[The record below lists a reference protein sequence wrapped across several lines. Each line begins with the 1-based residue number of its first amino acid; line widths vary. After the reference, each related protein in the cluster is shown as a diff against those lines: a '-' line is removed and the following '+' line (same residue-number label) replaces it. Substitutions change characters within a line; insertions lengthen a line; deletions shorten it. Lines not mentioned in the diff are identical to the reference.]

1 MISHG
6 KYSTP
11 LTSPRSSLEYSVKHN
26 ASDTHEYPS
35 SIDMRSG
42 DISDENILKT
52 INNGIYISNLWYLNF
67 SDRNNGRMTGLT
79 RFGCFII
86 ENGELVAPIETM
98 RFDDSIFSML
108 GDNLIGLTKQREL
121 LIDSGTYE
129 ERSTSSSRLPGALI
143 DNFKNDIMTV
153 KTRFAPSPT
162 GWLHIGGVRTALYSW
177 LYAKKHNGDFY
188 LRIDDTDTT
197 RSTIEYRDSIISA
210 LDTLGLNYNE
220 IIYQSERFNHY
231 IDKIEL
237 LLESGHAYYDKTQ
250 VNEKTKETDLTL
262 QFDNRLNKDG
272 NVIRFKNQRNH
283 RIELNDSVHG
293 EISFETDTFFDVV
306 ILRSNGIPTYNLT
319 SVVDDID
326 LGITHL
332 IRGDDHLSNIP
343 IQINLFNAFDAEIP
357 HFSHL
362 PMIHG
367 LDGKRLS
374 KRHGAVDINHFLNE
388 GYRVD
393 AILNYLAKTGWSHG
407 DQEIFSRNE
416 LIDLFSLDR
425 ITKSAATFDIDKLN
439 WLNQYYIKTIILK
452 TLLKK

>member
-1 MISHG
+1 
-6 KYSTP
+6 
-11 LTSPRSSLEYSVKHN
+11 
-26 ASDTHEYPS
+26 
-35 SIDMRSG
+35 
-42 DISDENILKT
+42 
-52 INNGIYISNLWYLNF
+52 
-67 SDRNNGRMTGLT
+67 
-79 RFGCFII
+79 
-86 ENGELVAPIETM
+86 
-98 RFDDSIFSML
+98 
-108 GDNLIGLTKQREL
+108 
-121 LIDSGTYE
+121 
-129 ERSTSSSRLPGALI
+129 
-143 DNFKNDIMTV
+143 MTV

-439 WLNQYYIKTIILK
+439 WLNQYYIKNDNIENIAEEIMPFLLSLNLPNAPENDKYLRDILALGIEREFSMKNIANSISYFYLNYIDYDLTLIEKYNKKETIEILK
-452 TLLKK
+452 DITTKFFTVDFNDKPSISACVKATCKDLSIKFKDVGPLIRFATTGKLNAPSIDDLCFLLGKKRVIERISRFLDIYK